1 MVFQEFKVVMF
12 VKLLLGNWNAYGRKP
27 VLLYRKK
34 KANGHSEK
42 LSRKRKEHMVK
53 ITF

>member
-1 MVFQEFKVVMF
+1 MF
-12 VKLLLGNWNAYGRKP
+12 VKLLLGNWNAYGKKT
-27 VLLYRKK
+27 VLLYGKKK

-42 LSRKRKEHMVK
+42 LSPKRKEYMLK

>member
-12 VKLLLGNWNAYGRKP
+12 VKLLLGNWNAYGKKT
-27 VLLYRKK
+27 VILEKK
-34 KANGHSEK
+34 KGNGHSGK
-42 LSRKRKEHMVK
+42 LSPKRKAYVLK